1 MNSTF
6 QKKFTFQTKCI
17 YSAYIYLPSEI
28 NRSHENYISREN
40 TYFLRECIFLERM
53 PNYQFATVALKICST
68 RSFTIWLTSSS

>member
-1 MNSTF
+1 MNSSF

-53 PNYQFATVALKICST
+53 HIS
-68 RSFTIWLTSSS
+68 